1 MLYRDPS
8 VHLTNAGFFSLP
20 ALYVVVRTATDR
32 PRHIRSRSPMSD
44 VRHTDIL
51 KSRGKHKCTTNT
63 MATQLP
69 DQHLPPLEVKRLA
82 SEAMSARRFPPVVQ
96 YPEAKQG
103 DGLLSALFT
112 WPVVVWVPECLQA
125 SRKPICPMPG
135 CSCSPRLKEYKQRV
149 VEEVDTKCVLIY
161 VKYTCQ
167 GSSRSCFSTITS
179 EYLQRDAQLLM
190 HFPYVLTK
198 KFGISKPLM
207 ELVHEG
213 MLSPHGL
220 SSTVE
225 NIRRRRE
232 KRYYKPLCLFAAQVR
247 QRQIASALFLAPSPP
262 SAAQYSASQ
271 CPLGAETLSAAW
283 LETSRFYS
291 SLCELLM
298 QNAKVVK
305 ALRMDHSVKFC
316 KRLKIWTGGTGKRES
331 MKYGHMLLLLQNE
344 IGQIVGRCLTR
355 SENNAET
362 RELLEHVKNLFHLG
376 EDTTSRYIV
385 SDNANNVRTMVNDVF
400 EGLVSVRQDPFHVV
414 QRFTE
419 KQRDRGVKKRFSQQ
433 LHEAIYDVDG
443 EVRAP
448 AEMAS
453 RLEAAA
459 RFPKRPQL
467 Q

>member
-135 CSCSPRLKEYKQRV
+135 CSCSPRSKEYKQRV

-179 EYLQRDAQLLM
+179 EYLQRDAQQLM

-198 KFGISKPLM
+198 KLW
-207 ELVHEG
+207 
-213 MLSPHGL
+213 
-220 SSTVE
+220 
-225 NIRRRRE
+225 N
-232 KRYYKPLCLFAAQVR
+232 
-247 QRQIASALFLAPSPP
+247 
-262 SAAQYSASQ
+262 
-271 CPLGAETLSAAW
+271 
-283 LETSRFYS
+283 
-291 SLCELLM
+291 
-298 QNAKVVK
+298 
-305 ALRMDHSVKFC
+305 
-316 KRLKIWTGGTGKRES
+316 
-331 MKYGHMLLLLQNE
+331 
-344 IGQIVGRCLTR
+344 
-355 SENNAET
+355 
-362 RELLEHVKNLFHLG
+362 
-376 EDTTSRYIV
+376 
-385 SDNANNVRTMVNDVF
+385 
-400 EGLVSVRQDPFHVV
+400 
-414 QRFTE
+414 
-419 KQRDRGVKKRFSQQ
+419 
-433 LHEAIYDVDG
+433 
-443 EVRAP
+443 
-448 AEMAS
+448 
-453 RLEAAA
+453 LEAADGA
-459 RFPKRPQL
+459 RARRDAL
-467 Q
+467 ASWIVEYC